1 MATVGAKYKSIKA
14 SFLFFFCTWQGFT
27 LFPRATVKS
36 IAAETNNW
44 KITFINSGKRMF
56 ELSGIAE
63 KLGCASA
70 GTVSTFAC
78 VGPVYKCNIDIRLT
92 GLLTFSRVGDS
103 QQEVC
108 GKKFQIAQAAV
119 VLCHA
124 TVYLENLSS
133 QYSCRWALRFSWSKA
148 ICLMMFL
155 KPELYWLHPLSDLSI
170 TAWFLYRKTQ
180 DRKRSN
186 HKW

>member
-1 MATVGAKYKSIKA
+1 MGICFLKIPDNSTLFPRPSLVCHLVDISCPNWVPACPEAVLSDGYCWCQIQINK

-78 VGPVYKCNIDIRLT
+78 VGPVYKCNTDIRLT

-103 QQEVC
+103 GRFVEKNSKLLRLQLYFVTLLRIW
-108 GKKFQIAQAAV
+108 KTSHLSTAAGG
-119 VLCHA
+119 C
-124 TVYLENLSS
+124 
-133 QYSCRWALRFSWSKA
+133 
-148 ICLMMFL
+148 
-155 KPELYWLHPLSDLSI
+155 
-170 TAWFLYRKTQ
+170 
-180 DRKRSN
+180 
-186 HKW
+186 